1 MVMQQ
6 HQFSGCCWLMLAVV
20 ALMIW
25 ATPAPAQQDNA
36 DAPQQAPAAEQL
48 PPDLNVEAASADP
61 ATPAVAAPA
70 DPAAPAVAAPAD
82 PADPAVAT
90 PAAPTP
96 AEPAPAKTVAK
107 PSLESILNHRIRVKN
122 FTTLKS
128 VSNVESV
135 AWSPD
140 GKTLL
145 VDSAIGN
152 PYYNIYIVEFDDE
165 GRDSIRPV
173 FQRRGNDIVTNLHN
187 GNARWHPRGRHIV
200 FSGQN
205 VGSTELRRSAPGYG
219 LFGNLWLG
227 DDNGRFWRLT
237 NLLSSYFNPWGVSMP
252 HFSPDGR
259 QLVWT
264 VSDGRAGR
272 GRARGRMDS
281 IWGTRALCL
290 ANFALKNGQPELSNT
305 KEFTPGEQDDFYE
318 TYGFTVDGRQ
328 VLFAANMSDNQPWFG
343 MDICLYDIASEQTT
357 KLTDTPM
364 VWDRYACFSPGGEK
378 IIWSSSEGFTISSL
392 GAGGINWQ
400 REMISELWLMNKDGG
415 QKRRLTFFNQRN
427 RPESVRRHAYVGMSS
442 WHPSGERIALVLHN
456 ETWPG
461 VIESSVMILDLYDA
475 ESDR

>member
-6 HQFSGCCWLMLAVV
+6 HQSPGRCWLMLAMV
-20 ALMIW
+20 ALMTW
-25 ATPAPAQQDNA
+25 AIQAPAQQDNA
-36 DAPQQAPAAEQL
+36 NAPQQAPVTAEQL
-48 PPDLNVEAASADP
+48 LQDLNVDALNR
-61 ATPAVAAPA
+61 ATPA
-70 DPAAPAVAAPAD
+70 PAAPAEATPAPAAPAE
-82 PADPAVAT
+82 AT
-90 PAAPTP
+90 PA
-96 AEPAPAKTVAK
+96 PAPAAPAPVK
-107 PSLESILNHRIRVKN
+107 PSLESIFNYRIRVKN

-128 VSNVESV
+128 VSNVESI

-145 VDSAIGN
+145 VDSAVGN
-152 PYYNIYIVEFDDE
+152 PYYNIYLVEFDAE
-165 GRDSIRPV
+165 GRDSIRPA
-173 FQRRGNDIVTNLHN
+173 FQRRGSDIVTKLHN
-187 GNARWHPRGRHIV
+187 GNASWHPKGRHIV

-219 LFGNLWLG
+219 LFSNLWVA
-227 DDNGRFWRLT
+227 DDSGRFWRIT

-264 VSDGRAGR
+264 VSDGRLGQ

-281 IWGTRALCL
+281 LWGTRALCL
-290 ANFALKNGQPELSNT
+290 ANFSFKNGEPQISKK

-318 TYGFTVDGRQ
+318 SYGFSNDGSQ

-343 MDICLYDIASEQTT
+343 MDICLYDIASEQTV
-357 KLTDTPM
+357 KLTDTPL
-364 VWDRYACFSPGGEK
+364 VWDRYASFSPRGEK
-378 IIWSSSEGFTISSL
+378 IVWSSSEGFTISSL
-392 GAGGINWQ
+392 GVGGVNWQ
-400 REMISELWLMNKDGG
+400 REMISELWIMNKDGG

-427 RPESVRRHAYVGMSS
+427 RPESVRHHAYVGMSS

-461 VIESSVMILDLYDA
+461 VMESSVMILDLYDT

>member
-6 HQFSGCCWLMLAVV
+6 RQFSGCCWLMLAVI
-20 ALMIW
+20 ALMTW
-25 ATPAPAQQDNA
+25 AAPAPAQQDNA
-36 DAPQQAPAAEQL
+36 NAPQQAPAAAEELLQ
-48 PPDLNVEAASADP
+48 DLNVE
-61 ATPAVAAPA
+61 VAPA
-70 DPAAPAVAAPAD
+70 DPAAPAEAAAAPTPAEAAAAPAE
-82 PADPAVAT
+82 AA

-96 AEPAPAKTVAK
+96 AEAPEK
-107 PSLESILNHRIRVKN
+107 PSLESIFNYRIRVKK
-122 FTTLKS
+122 FTTLQS
-128 VSNVESV
+128 VSNIESV

-140 GKTLL
+140 GKKLL

-165 GRDSIRPV
+165 GRDSIRSV
-173 FQRRGNDIVTNLHN
+173 FQRRGSDIVTSLHN
-187 GNARWHPRGRHIV
+187 GNASWHPRGRHIV

-219 LFGNLWLG
+219 LFGNLWLA

-237 NLLSSYFNPWGVSMP
+237 NLLSSYFNPKGVSMP

-259 QLVWT
+259 KLVWT
-264 VSDGRAGR
+264 VSDGRAGQ

-281 IWGTRALCL
+281 LWGTRSICL
-290 ANFALKNGQPELSNT
+290 ANFALKNGRPEISNM

-318 TYGFTVDGRQ
+318 TYGFSVDGRQ
-328 VLFAANMSDNQPWFG
+328 VLFAANMSENQPWYG

-364 VWDRYACFSPGGEK
+364 VWDRYASFSPGGEK
-378 IIWSSSEGFTISSL
+378 IVWSSSEGFTISSL

-400 REMISELWLMNKDGG
+400 REMMSELWIMNKDGR

-442 WHPSGERIALVLHN
+442 WHPSGERIALVLHS

-461 VIESSVMILDLYDA
+461 VIESGVMILDLYDA
-475 ESDR
+475 ESER